1 MGMEILGFKDGI
13 LTLEV
18 MGRLQQPDLAAAQKS
33 ALEIIQKHGHIRILV
48 IAEDFKGWAKE
59 GDWGDISFQIEN
71 DQYIKKMAVLVDKKW
86 EDLMNVFIGKGLR
99 EFPVERFDPS
109 DKAKAL
115 EWLGRN

>member
-1 MGMEILGFKDGI
+1 MGMEMVDFKDGI

-18 MGRLQQPDLAAAQKS
+18 KGRLEQPDLAAAQKS
-33 ALEIIQKHGHIRILV
+33 ASEIIQKLGNIRILV
-48 IAEDFKGWAKE
+48 IAKDFKGWAKQ

-115 EWLGRN
+115 DWLNK